1 MSSTERIKCLQRWRF
16 RLPSCPSA
24 HVLQEPLSTSSQ
36 NKPHD
41 PDRIYKVAARNL
53 REYHG
58 VPSMTPEKL
67 TRTLDLLKLCP
78 RRLTKQGLAPKKL
91 LREMMEDKRVPLGD
105 KEVDE
110 DLAETIRADMELMA
124 VKDGTKRSND
134 DLVKDVANKPS
145 SEEKGGEGATERK
158 DDDEQSNRKPKM
170 PIHAA
175 LIATNIKLRPREVR
189 PLLVALGVHPSRF
202 VKLGLI
208 DVKDLPRPPH
218 HGRGRHGRKPCGPV
232 RRHISHAFPLVCHRP
247 HSVESHPTHG
257 TRHMREGGRERGG
270 GSDVGRCGPK
280 GHRGCGR
287 RRRCGNHCG

>member
-1 MSSTERIKCLQRWRF
+1 MANTRSIKINFQGESRDVILNTRPPPTLAGLQAAISSTFSADLPPRSRGGAADDEDLRF
-16 RLPSCPSA
+16 TYKDSEGDDIVFDTDAELSLALRLSPESLEISA
-24 HVLQEPLSTSSQ
+24 ARKVESKVSSS
-36 NKPHD
+36 PHD

-53 REYHG
+53 REYRG
-58 VPSMTPEKL
+58 VPSMTPDKL

-124 VKDGTKRSND
+124 VRDDTKRSND
-134 DLVKDVANKPS
+134 DLVKDMANKPS

-175 LIATNIKLRPREVR
+175 FIAANIKLRPRE
-189 PLLVALGVHPSRF
+189 
-202 VKLGLI
+202 
-208 DVKDLPRPPH
+208 
-218 HGRGRHGRKPCGPV
+218 
-232 RRHISHAFPLVCHRP
+232 
-247 HSVESHPTHG
+247 
-257 TRHMREGGRERGG
+257 
-270 GSDVGRCGPK
+270 
-280 GHRGCGR
+280 
-287 RRRCGNHCG
+287 

>member
-1 MSSTERIKCLQRWRF
+1 MANARSLKINFQGESRDVTLNTRPPPTLAGLQAAVSSTFSADLPPRSRGSAADDEDLRF
-16 RLPSCPSA
+16 TYKDSEGDDIVFDRDAELSLALRLSPESLEISA
-24 HVLQEPLSTSSQ
+24 ARKVESKVPLSTSSQ
-36 NKPHD
+36 TKPHV

-58 VPSMTPEKL
+58 VPSMTPDKL

-124 VKDGTKRSND
+124 VKDDTKRSND

-175 LIATNIKLRPREVR
+175 LIAANIKLRPREVR

-218 HGRGRHGRKPCGPV
+218 HGRGRH
-232 RRHISHAFPLVCHRP
+232 
-247 HSVESHPTHG
+247 
-257 TRHMREGGRERGG
+257 
-270 GSDVGRCGPK
+270 
-280 GHRGCGR
+280 
-287 RRRCGNHCG
+287 